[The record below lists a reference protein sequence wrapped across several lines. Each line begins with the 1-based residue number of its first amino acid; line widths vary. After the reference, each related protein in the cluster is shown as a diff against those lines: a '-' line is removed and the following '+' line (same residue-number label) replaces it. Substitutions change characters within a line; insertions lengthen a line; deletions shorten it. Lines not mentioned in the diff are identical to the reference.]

1 MAALK
6 LTRNQ
11 LASFLPDHETIKQF
25 ETLIDTAGE
34 ISADQYQ
41 LAVTDPAP
49 NSNPAP
55 SVNYLDF
62 ALDPKHVDKPGR
74 LAWNKIDDTLN
85 IHHTGGVTQQVGQ
98 ELYAQVINNT
108 GSVLTNGSCV
118 GFAGVT
124 ANTISASKFIANGT
138 IPGLYVLAILTQD
151 IAPGARG
158 LATVWGNVRELNT
171 TGSLYGETW
180 AVGDLLYA
188 SATIAGGLT
197 KVKPTAPNLAIPM
210 AAVLSVSATVGE
222 IFVRPTIEQQKYYGD
237 FSKTADQTLAA
248 INTAEAITFNVTESS
263 NGVSRGTPTSRIVVA
278 NSGLYSFAF
287 SAQLISGN
295 ASAKN
300 IFIFFRK
307 NGVDIPNSTKA
318 ITLAANGEYAPVSKT
333 DFFSLAANDY
343 IEAYWASS
351 DVAVTLKAIAASG
364 FAPASPAASMSV
376 TQVQQ

>member
-1 MAALK
+1 MALK

-41 LAVTDPAP
+41 FAVTDPAP

-108 GSVLTNGSCV
+108 GSTLTNGTCV

-210 AAVLSVSATVGE
+210 AAVLTVSATVGE

-237 FSKTADQTLAA
+237 FLRNVDHSIAV
-248 INTAEAITFNVTESS
+248 INTAEVITFNVTDSS
-263 NGVSRGTPTSRIVVA
+263 NGVGLGFAGGRIIAA
-278 NSGLYSFAF
+278 NAGLYSVSFH
-287 SAQLISGN
+287 AQVISGN
-295 ASAKN
+295 ASSKTVY
-300 IFIFFRK
+300 FWFRK
-307 NGVDIPNSTKA
+307 NSVDIPNTTMA
-318 ITLAANGEYAPVSKT
+318 ITLSANGEYAPVSKT
-333 DFFSLAANDY
+333 DFFSLAANEY
-343 IEAYWASS
+343 LEVYWAST
-351 DVAVTLKAIAASG
+351 DTAVTLKAIAASG
-364 FAPASPAASMSV
+364 FAPASPAAGISV